1 MATNGIPAVNQVTTQ
16 HSIAEHNLE
25 RSSKKAATTAARTD
39 SDLARIVQHFQAEIG
54 EFPRSALD
62 KLQRYREAFSTELI
76 CKAIDE
82 AAENGVRKWRY
93 VDGILK
99 GWQNRWCAHSGECG
113 SPPGSPEEAGT
124 AAGTEDGGTDLN
136 IHKVLLG
143 ALLIKPDLAAYALPD
158 LEIEH
163 FPADLQPVFAA
174 LSGLWNTKGELDA
187 VAACAR
193 YPEQKAAI
201 LECVQECESE
211 CVRLTRDRVEEWTRL
226 VLEQSALTRFQEL
239 SIQAASSL
247 TTFAD
252 LPDLY
257 SRMGEALTLDREEQ
271 DFVPI
276 GKLVDTYIRKLDE
289 KPQYIPSGIPVL
301 DKHLHLAPGNLFI
314 IGGRPS
320 AGKTALSLQMACEM
334 ARNGYKVCYFSLETD
349 PDTLTA
355 RIIANR
361 LAIPLSDV
369 KAKTVPQSSLDDLAE
384 LHRLP
389 LFIRSASGKG
399 AGWIKAQAQRMKAQ
413 VVLSI
418 IYSY

>member
-1 MATNGIPAVNQVTTQ
+1 M
-16 HSIAEHNLE
+16 
-25 RSSKKAATTAARTD
+25 
-39 SDLARIVQHFQAEIG
+39 
-54 EFPRSALD
+54 
-62 KLQRYREAFSTELI
+62 
-76 CKAIDE
+76 
-82 AAENGVRKWRY
+82 
-93 VDGILK
+93 
-99 GWQNRWCAHSGECG
+99 
-113 SPPGSPEEAGT
+113 
-124 AAGTEDGGTDLN
+124 N

-143 ALLIKPDLAAYALPD
+143 AILIKPDLAPYALPD

-201 LECVQECESE
+201 LSCVQACESE

-226 VLEQSALTRFQEL
+226 IQEQAALTRFQEL
-239 SIQAASSL
+239 SIQAAGNL

-252 LPDLY
+252 LPGLY
-257 SRMGEALTLDREEQ
+257 SKMGEALTLDREEQ
-271 DFVPI
+271 DFKPI
-276 GKLVDTYIRKLDE
+276 GELIDNYIRRLDE
-289 KPQYIPSGIPVL
+289 KAKYILTGIPVIDRYL
-301 DKHLHLAPGNLFI
+301 NLSPGNLFI

-334 ARNGYKVCYFSLETD
+334 ARKGYKVCYFSLETD

-361 LAIPLSDV
+361 LAVPLADV
-369 KAKTVPQSSLDDLAE
+369 KNKSVPQSDLDGLAE
-384 LHRLP
+384 LHKLP

-399 AGWIKAQAQRMKAQ
+399 VGWVKAQAQRMQAQ
-413 VVLSI
+413 VVFIDYLQLLRQAGAKDRYTAVTQLSMDLHELAQGTGI
-418 IYSY
+418 LAIALAQLNRNAAHAAPSTADLKESGQLEQDADAILLLSSDGEAYQCILAKNKEGRVGEVPLTFDKTRQRFLALTSELERR